1 MASKPAFTIA
11 QQIQQLKS
19 RGMLFTDETAAAH
32 FFSTISYYRLQGYWW
47 DTQCDRIQHT
57 FQPNTYFENIIERYN
72 FDRHLRLILFDA
84 IERVEI
90 ALRTKMIYHMSL
102 KYGALWY
109 LDCSLFNDSVK
120 HASQLTHIFRE
131 FGYSQ
136 EIFIKE
142 HKRKHPNQQ
151 PESWKILEV
160 VSMGTLSKIYKN
172 IAHQLPEKTII
183 AKDMGLHIHSELS
196 SWLEAIVYVRNI
208 IAHHSR
214 LWSRNMVKRPKDDIA
229 SPMFNWLDL
238 PLTDVQKK
246 KPFLIISTLVYLSNK
261 VAPGHHIKD
270 KILELFTNNP
280 NVPIY
285 KLGFLNN
292 WKNQSI
298 WK

>member
-1 MASKPAFTIA
+1 MAIKPAFTIA

-19 RGMLFTDETAAAH
+19 RGMLFHNEADATH

-47 DTQCDRIQHT
+47 DTQSDRLNHT
-57 FQPNTYFENIIERYN
+57 FHPNTYFEAIIERYN
-72 FDRHLRLILFDA
+72 FDRYLRLILFDA

-102 KYGALWY
+102 TYGALWY
-109 LDCSLFNDSVK
+109 MDYNLFNDNVK
-120 HASQLTHIFRE
+120 HASHLSHIFRE

-142 HKRKHPNQQ
+142 HKRKHQHQ
-151 PESWKILEV
+151 DPESWKILEV
-160 VSMGTLSKIYKN
+160 VSLGTLSKLYKN
-172 IAHQLPEKTII
+172 LAHQLPEKTII

-229 SPMFNWLDL
+229 TPMFDWLDL
-238 PLTDVQKK
+238 PLTEVQKK

-261 VAPGHHIKD
+261 VTPGHHIKD
-270 KILELFTNNP
+270 KILELLNNHP
-280 NVPIY
+280 DVPIY

-292 WKNQSI
+292 WNNQSI